1 MKKYTRPSIE
11 VVELSVRESLSD
23 LPTGFKRYQ
32 PKATIAGSTY
42 KNVTIYK
49 RTSAIQGKHEA

>member
-23 LPTGFKRYQ
+23 LPTGFKGCKPTAR
-32 PKATIAGSTY
+32 IGDGSIY

-49 RTSAIQGKHEA
+49 RTSAVKSQA

>member
-23 LPTGFKRYQ
+23 LPTGFKGYQ
-32 PKATIAGSTY
+32 PTARIGKGSTY

-49 RTSAIQGKHEA
+49 KTSAVKSQA